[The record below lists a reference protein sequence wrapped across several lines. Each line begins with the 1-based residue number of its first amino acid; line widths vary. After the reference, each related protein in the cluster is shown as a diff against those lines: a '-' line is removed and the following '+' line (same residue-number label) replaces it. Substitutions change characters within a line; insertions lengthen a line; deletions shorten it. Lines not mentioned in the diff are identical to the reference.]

1 MNFIAN
7 TPNASKL
14 IGALRHLEYNNLSA
28 MNELVD
34 NSIDAGSS
42 QIAISILGG
51 SESLSSEVSAIMVAD
66 NGSGMTK
73 DILDEA
79 LRLGA
84 GTVKNTSCDL
94 GWFGMGLNTSSISV
108 GTRLKVITRTA
119 KGKWWTSVQDLEWLY
134 EQGAFVKTLEESS
147 SDEILLFNNMIGKG
161 AGTQNSGADPIGTL
175 VIVDSIDNCQ
185 WRKVSTF
192 AEHLMKYL
200 GRTYRKFLQS
210 GKIKITV
217 NDQTLVPIDPIYD
230 FEPTILL
237 EDDMIIGDEKAHV
250 VIAELHDY
258 GAVINRDK
266 GINAENAGFY
276 VLRNNREIMAGAH
289 LNIFTRHNDFNL
301 MRIEFSFPATLD
313 DELCANFSK
322 TNIVLSQSIRN
333 KLEAICNPY
342 IKQIRKKAKARGQVN
357 PEQMN
362 LSFGD
367 VEKFITQKSHLLKR
381 PQVEVAER
389 AARSVGEKTE
399 HERIKKALEEGSPKL
414 NITKRKRISIDSCNV
429 RFDRKT
435 LGEKGPVYEA
445 DQERDIVVIY
455 WNVDHPF
462 FREFIEA
469 HANEPDIFNPICFL
483 VYGMANAELIARP
496 NSDSLQI
503 LENIRY
509 DVGRNLAVLLK

>member
-1 MNFIAN
+1 MI
-7 TPNASKL
+7 
-14 IGALRHLEYNNLSA
+14 
-28 MNELVD
+28 
-34 NSIDAGSS
+34 
-42 QIAISILGG
+42 
-51 SESLSSEVSAIMVAD
+51 AD
-66 NGSGMTK
+66 NGCGMTK

-79 LRLGA
+79 MKLGSDTA
-84 GTVKNTSCDL
+84 KNISCDL
-94 GWFGMGLNTSSISV
+94 GKFGMGLITSSISM

-134 EQGAFVKTLEESS
+134 EQGAFVKTLEEST

-161 AGTQNSGADPIGTL
+161 AGTQDSGSDPIGTL
-175 VIVDSIDNCQ
+175 VIIDSIDNCQ

-192 AEHLMKYL
+192 IEHLIRYL

-217 NDQTLVPIDPIYD
+217 NGQPLVAIDPIYD
-230 FEPTILL
+230 FEPIILL
-237 EDDMIIGDEKAHV
+237 EDDLEIGEDKAHI
-250 VIAELHDY
+250 VIAELRDY
-258 GAVINRDK
+258 GVLINRDK

-313 DELCANFSK
+313 DALCANFSK

-333 KLEAICNPY
+333 KLEAVCNPY
-342 IKQIRKKAKARGQVN
+342 IKQIRKKARARVQVN
-357 PEQMN
+357 PDQMN

-381 PQVEVAER
+381 PQVEVADR
-389 AARSVGEKTE
+389 APRTADEKTE
-399 HERIKKALEEGSPKL
+399 HEKIKKAIEEGSPKL
-414 NITKRKRISIDSCNV
+414 NITKRKRISLDSCNV
-429 RFDRKT
+429 RFDRKNLT
-435 LGEKGPVYEA
+435 EQGPVYEA

-462 FREFIEA
+462 FGEFIEA
-469 HANEPDIFNPICFL
+469 HAQEPDIFNPICFL
-483 VYGMANAELIARP
+483 VYGLANAELIARP